1 MRGEQWRRWP
11 RRPRWRGSGDPWG
24 AQAVSADES
33 QSAVPA
39 NGLGTEQT
47 PHSDGAGQTPSVLQ
61 VLMQQARAL
70 EAQADTIGQLVQQNQ
85 DLMEQVMGEPDD
97 EPDQGHGYDMAG
109 NRIKVS

>member
-1 MRGEQWRRWP
+1 M
-11 RRPRWRGSGDPWG
+11 
-24 AQAVSADES
+24 
-33 QSAVPA
+33 PA
-39 NGLGTEQT
+39 NGLGTEPT
-47 PHSDGAGQTPSVLQ
+47 PHSDGAAQTPSVLQ

-85 DLMEQVMGEPDD
+85 DLMEQVMGGPDD